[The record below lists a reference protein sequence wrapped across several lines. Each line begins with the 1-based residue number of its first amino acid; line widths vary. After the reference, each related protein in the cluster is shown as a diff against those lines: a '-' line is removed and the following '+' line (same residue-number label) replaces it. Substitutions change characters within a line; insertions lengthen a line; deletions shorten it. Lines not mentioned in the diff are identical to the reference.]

1 MADYGQD
8 LLNDG
13 LERLQGEWAYRGQ
26 TFDLVVEDIGYSDW
40 KLVQQYGALSAQV
53 NAFDDQDD
61 ISEADVEALAEQAE
75 SLEDFSW
82 EAPDE
87 NPDFVETLI
96 DEKLVRP
103 EVDLETTSSDK
114 VGAIVEG
121 MIQTWQRSH
130 DVEAAEGE
138 MPLDTGNP

>member
-1 MADYGQD
+1 MPDYGQEILD
-8 LLNDG
+8 DG
-13 LERLQGEWAYRGQ
+13 LERLQGTWQYRGQ
-26 TFDLVVEDIGYSDW
+26 AFDLVVEDIGYSDW

-53 NAFDDQDD
+53 DAFEGQDD

-82 EAPDE
+82 EGDDE
-87 NPDFVETLI
+87 NPDFVETI
-96 DEKLVRP
+96 IEEKLVRP

-121 MIQTWQRSH
+121 MIQTWQSSH
-130 DVEAAEGE
+130 DVEQAQGE